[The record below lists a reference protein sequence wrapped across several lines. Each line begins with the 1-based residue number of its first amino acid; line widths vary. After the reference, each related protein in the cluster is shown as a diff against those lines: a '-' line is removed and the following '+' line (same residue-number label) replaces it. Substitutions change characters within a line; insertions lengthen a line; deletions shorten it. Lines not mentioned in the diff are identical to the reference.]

1 MAILGILLDC
11 VWPRFKQDHHHCFWG
26 FLLQRK
32 VQQGIAIP
40 VLLLDCVLAMQ
51 QSSSPPLL
59 VALCSSAQAA
69 VGWCHHCLSHA
80 SLFHCV
86 WPRLKQSHRHCFSAR
101 FSWVL
106 PQLSFSLTAIHLSGS
121 RNWWIGFSKK
131 MIRRG
136 FARVAA
142 NATNNTF
149 KYPASFREQVAK
161 DALRDGFAILPSV
174 YGAFNIYL

>member
-1 MAILGILLDC
+1 
-11 VWPRFKQDHHHCFWG
+11 
-26 FLLQRK
+26 
-32 VQQGIAIP
+32 
-40 VLLLDCVLAMQ
+40 
-51 QSSSPPLL
+51 
-59 VALCSSAQAA
+59 
-69 VGWCHHCLSHA
+69 
-80 SLFHCV
+80 
-86 WPRLKQSHRHCFSAR
+86 
-101 FSWVL
+101 
-106 PQLSFSLTAIHLSGS
+106 
-121 RNWWIGFSKK
+121 